1 MSWWLPNMRDTPER
15 MTEWSLS
22 RRLKSRIIAIS
33 LLITVIVTASVT
45 MHYGYDIPELQQ
57 RTVFGL
63 AQDIAHEMPF
73 EADGPELH
81 ESIDRRLDLF
91 TRYPDAYEW
100 YVLDGEGALIGSS
113 VDGPVNRAD
122 FPPGLPPAEWDAPT
136 RKGGWQAG
144 KTFVKDG
151 ITRHIIAVSHSDPGG
166 LLFGLAMGE
175 ALMHIVLPL
184 VPFSFLITFFVS
196 ATVRRTLLPL
206 QSLAEQA
213 KRVQTMADIRPLDP
227 KGAPQEV
234 AELVKA
240 LNIALEKLRA
250 SIEAEKRFLQDA
262 AHALRTP
269 LAIVKARLELDGE
282 KVDKNSMVEEVDGL
296 IRLASQLLASANA
309 ERLVL
314 HSDARAELADLARD
328 VVSNMTPLAIRTG
341 VDLGYSDNGVNAT
354 VRGDSDAISHA
365 LKNLIENALKYTP
378 RGKAVT
384 VHVEHNPPSISVTD
398 EGPGIPEGAEE
409 MIFSRHSR
417 GKFGDGKGAGLGLS
431 IVRRIMSAH
440 GGAADFVRTEAP
452 GATFRLTFQQA
463 PAEASPPAAEPR
475 TANDATPPASRAA
488 A

>member
-1 MSWWLPNMRDTPER
+1 MLETAPKTRPAG
-15 MTEWSLS
+15 WSLS
-22 RRLKSRIIAIS
+22 QRLRSRIIGIS
-33 LLITVIVTASVT
+33 LLMAVLVTGSVT
-45 MHYGYDIPELQQ
+45 VHYGYDIPELQQ

-63 AQDIAHEMPF
+63 AGDIARDMPF
-73 EADGPELH
+73 DADGKELLQT
-81 ESIDRRLDLF
+81 IDTHHDLF
-91 TRYPDAYEW
+91 TRFPDAYEW
-100 YVLDGEGALIGSS
+100 YILDGSGELIGSS
-113 VDGPVNRAD
+113 VSGHVDRAD

-136 RKGGWQAG
+136 HKGGWQAG

-151 ITRHIIAVSHSDPGG
+151 VTRHIIAVANSDPGG

-184 VPFSFLITFFVS
+184 VPFAFLITFFVS
-196 ATVRRTLLPL
+196 ATIRRTLLPL
-206 QSLAEQA
+206 QSLADQA
-213 KRVQTMADIRPLDP
+213 KRVQTMEDIRPLDP

-250 SIEAEKRFLQDA
+250 SIEAEKQFLQDA

-282 KVDKNSMVEEVDGL
+282 NVDKDSMVEEVDGL
-296 IRLASQLLASANA
+296 IRLSIQLLASANA

-314 HSDARAELADLARD
+314 PSDARANLADLARD
-328 VVSNMTPLAIRTG
+328 VVSNMTPLAIRAG
-341 VDLGYSDNGVNAT
+341 VDLGYEDNNVGAT
-354 VRGDSDAISHA
+354 VRGDADAISHA

-378 RGKAVT
+378 RGKSVT
-384 VHVEHNPPSISVTD
+384 VHVAHSPPSISVAD
-398 EGPGIPEGAEE
+398 EGPGIPEGAGEK
-409 MIFSRHSR
+409 IFSRHSR

-440 GGAADFVRTEAP
+440 AGTAEFVHTDAP
-452 GATFRLTFQQA
+452 GATFRLTFPVA
-463 PAEASPPAAEPR
+463 AAESVPQPEQQ
-475 TANDATPPASRAA
+475 TANDPAAPDSKRAA